1 LKSEQAIAE
10 ATKIVAKASDRGI
23 ALRILGAVAFRI
35 HCSGSADLYES
46 IDRVITDLDF
56 AAYSKQK
63 RQVLSLFESLGY
75 SVNNS
80 SLLLYE
86 DRFIMDGG
94 KTGVHVDVFFDRLD
108 MCHVVNWK
116 ARLELDSPTISLADL
131 LLEKMQIVRLESK
144 DIKDTILL
152 FLNHDIGGGD
162 REEVDLEYLR
172 SVLSS
177 DWGFYHTVI
186 TNLERVRNAL
196 AQTGWMNNGL
206 KAQTD
211 KRIERLVAALEN
223 CPKTIRWRMRARIGT
238 RRQWY
243 RDVEE
248 RVR

>member
-1 LKSEQAIAE
+1 MNSEQAIAE

-35 HCSGSADLYES
+35 HCSGSAALYES

-75 SVNNS
+75 SIDNS

-86 DRFIMDGG
+86 DRFIMDSG

-108 MCHVVNWK
+108 MCHDVNWK
-116 ARLELDSPTISLADL
+116 ARLELDSPTISLTDL

-152 FLNHDIGGGD
+152 FLDHDIGGGD

-186 TNLERVRNAL
+186 TNLERVRNEF